1 MSDLDKLMQ
10 NLKKNKDEA
19 EVKETPQETEELKET
34 PKELISQ
41 DDQDEFDDD
50 GYDQDEFD
58 DEEEIPAK
66 NNKVNP
72 KKADPQVKAP
82 AQNDDEDQNP
92 IEHEVALLQNEGI
105 FRRELLLALKEL
117 VDVQKVNAQV
127 MIDIKKAVTGE
138 KNAK

>member
-10 NLKKNKDEA
+10 NLKKNKEA
-19 EVKETPQETEELKET
+19 VEETPQETEEVKDEDQD
-34 PKELISQ
+34 EDFDDQ
-41 DDQDEFDDD
+41 DDDDDQDE
-50 GYDQDEFD
+50 EV
-58 DEEEIPAK
+58 EEMKPL
-66 NNKVNP
+66 P
-72 KKADPQVKAP
+72 KKIEKVADPKPKNETPQETMGL
-82 AQNDDEDQNP
+82 DDNP

-138 KNAK
+138 KDAKK

>member
-19 EVKETPQETEELKET
+19 EVKETPQETEGLKD
-34 PKELISQ
+34 KEIPAKFE
-41 DDQDEFDDD
+41 DDDDDDD
-50 GYDQDEFD
+50 GYQDD
-58 DEEEIPAK
+58 DDDVEVAESPI
-66 NNKVNP
+66 KVAESP
-72 KKADPQVKAP
+72 KETNGLD
-82 AQNDDEDQNP
+82 NT
-92 IEHEVALLQNEGI
+92 IEHEVALLQNNGI
-105 FRRELLLALKEL
+105 YRRELLLALKEL

>member
-41 DDQDEFDDD
+41 DDQDEFDD
-50 GYDQDEFD
+50 
-58 DEEEIPAK
+58 EEEIPAK

-72 KKADPQVKAP
+72 KKADPQVNAP
-82 AQNDDEDQNP
+82 AQDDNDDHNL

-105 FRRELLLALKEL
+105 FRRELLVTLKEL

-138 KNAK
+138 KDAK